1 MRPRGPYVGFR
12 EVIGKS
18 TNRTTERDRDK
29 SRDRGNTPSI
39 MSAELR
45 PATAR

>member
-1 MRPRGPYVGFR
+1 MRPRGPYVGFH

-18 TNRTTERDRDK
+18 TIRTTERDCDK
-29 SRDRGNTPSI
+29 SHDRGNTSSI